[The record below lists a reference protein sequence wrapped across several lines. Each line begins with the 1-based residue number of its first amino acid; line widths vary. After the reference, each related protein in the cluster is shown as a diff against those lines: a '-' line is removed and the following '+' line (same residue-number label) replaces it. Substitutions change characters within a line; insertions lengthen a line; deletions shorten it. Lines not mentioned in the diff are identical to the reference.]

1 MKLLLDT
8 HVVIWSQEVPANLG
22 RKTRR
27 LLVDPANELLISA
40 ASTLEIARLV
50 ANGQIVMKVGLDI
63 WLQRAIAALQA
74 RGVVI
79 DHRIAQEAYS
89 LPGGFHKDP
98 ADRLLLATAR
108 IEGAALVTADDVIL
122 RYPHVQVVDARK

>member
-1 MKLLLDT
+1 VKLLLDT

-40 ASTLEIARLV
+40 ASTIEIARLV

-63 WLQRAIAALQA
+63 WLQRAIVTLQA

-79 DHRIAQEAYS
+79 DHRIAEEAYS

-108 IEGAALVTADDVIL
+108 IEGAALVAADDVIL